1 MFLLSQAPRFITGT
15 PDLINSDGKLSF
27 ALPVLNAGTG
37 SAGNV
42 QLTDITL
49 GPSARLIPPA
59 MPVFLGDLAIDN
71 STSVNARF
79 DSAGLIVG
87 NKYLITARGTYE
99 SDGSTYGFAV
109 NRSIAIPA
117 PSAFPVEL
125 LKAHVET
132 ALQPGVWAYTLF
144 NDELPAS
151 PQYIN
156 AFSMDVV
163 APVTV
168 TGTPAGWQVLT
179 DNISYVAWYTDDLAL
194 PYPHHIAPG
203 SSLGGFQIQSARTN
217 SESIGFG
224 ITAWNHTTD
233 QAGLVQLSAT
243 LSPSRVS

>member
-15 PDLINSDGKLSF
+15 PELINTDGKVTF

-37 SAGNV
+37 AAGNV
-42 QLTDITL
+42 RLTDISL

-59 MPVFLGDLAIDN
+59 MPVFLGELAVDN
-71 STSVNARF
+71 SVSVNARF
-79 DSAGLIVG
+79 DGAGLIVG

-117 PSAFPVEL
+117 PSALPVEL
-125 LKAHVET
+125 LQAHVET
-132 ALQPGVWAYTLF
+132 AVASGVWAYTLF
-144 NDELPAS
+144 NDELADS
-151 PQYIN
+151 PQHIN

-168 TGTPAGWQVLT
+168 TGTPAGWQFLT
-179 DNISYVAWYTDDLAL
+179 DNVSYVAWYAEDLTL
-194 PYPHHIAPG
+194 PYPHHVAPG
-203 SSLGGFQIQSARTN
+203 SSLGGFQIQSARAN
-217 SESIGFG
+217 SESIGFA
-224 ITAWNHTTD
+224 ITAWNHDTD